1 MDLTDKRFFYP
12 RAYFVGVDL
21 GQSFDPTA
29 IAICERIEAQPGPDV
44 KDKPPPSEYNI
55 RHLER
60 LPLGTPYPA
69 VVGHV
74 LGLLCRDPL
83 ATREAMTLVDH
94 TGVGKAVFEMFQA
107 AHIKNLKGIT
117 ITGGNEVSKT
127 DAGWHVPKLELISRV
142 QAKLHSGQ
150 LAIEPT
156 LMDAQALLREFQE
169 FRGTFTS
176 AGNVIF
182 NARQGA
188 HDDLVLAT
196 ALAIFGATEKT
207 PKASISPLRF

>member
-1 MDLTDKRFFYP
+1 
-12 RAYFVGVDL
+12 V
-21 GQSFDPTA
+21 
-29 IAICERIEAQPGPDV
+29 E
-44 KDKPPPSEYNI
+44 DKPPPSEYNI

-83 ATREAMTLVDH
+83 ATHETMTLIDH

-117 ITGGNEVSKT
+117 ITGGTEVTKT
-127 DAGWHVPKLELISRV
+127 DLGWHVPKLELISRV

-196 ALAIFGATEKT
+196 ALAVFGATEKV
-207 PKASISPLRF
+207 PQARMWPLVV